1 MNSLKRVV
9 LFNLDSTNDYIYF
22 RHYYIKK
29 VPANINQNVLFNLK
43 KIIKFS
49 IFFKKIKKVLDTKK
63 IPDLSKFN
71 DISDFI
77 LKKKN
82 VISEEKPK
90 KAETEDAK
98 TQYSLKLFVI
108 SMKFFFL

>member
-1 MNSLKRVV
+1 M
-9 LFNLDSTNDYIYF
+9 
-22 RHYYIKK
+22 
-29 VPANINQNVLFNLK
+29 
-43 KIIKFS
+43 
-49 IFFKKIKKVLDTKK
+49 LDTKK

-82 VISEEKPK
+82 VISEEKEK

-98 TQYSLKLFVI
+98 TQYSIKLFV
-108 SMKFFFL
+108 FL

>member
-1 MNSLKRVV
+1 M
-9 LFNLDSTNDYIYF
+9 
-22 RHYYIKK
+22 
-29 VPANINQNVLFNLK
+29 
-43 KIIKFS
+43 
-49 IFFKKIKKVLDTKK
+49 LDTKK

-82 VISEEKPK
+82 VISEEKEK

-98 TQYSLKLFVI
+98 TQYSIKLFVI
-108 SMKFFFL
+108 LLKFVYLLFF